1 MMPSAQFCHLHLH
14 TEYSLLDGATR
25 IQDVANRAAELG
37 MPAVAIT
44 DHGAM
49 YGIVD
54 FYNACQSAGVKPILG
69 VEAYLAPRSM
79 TDREGKVDKDP
90 AHLLLLAENETGYK
104 NLLKL
109 VSKSWLEG
117 FYYKPRLDKAVLA
130 EHAAG
135 IIAFSGCLGAEIPQ
149 AIWQGQMA
157 RAEALIREYVDLF
170 GRDHFFLELMDH
182 GLERQR
188 QVNRYLIEAANRLG
202 LPLVATNDVHYLHRG
217 DAYAQDIM
225 LCIQTGRTIH
235 EEKRMKMDTDQ
246 MFFRSEA
253 EMRACFQEVPQALQT
268 TLEIAERCDVRL
280 NFGDL
285 ILPNYQVPN
294 GHTAES
300 YLRQLCYE
308 RLPRFY
314 PNPSPQIRERLEYE
328 LQVIIEKGY
337 AAYFLIV
344 WDLIDYA
351 KRRGVRV
358 GPGRGSVAGSLVA
371 YVLGITELCPLR
383 YDLFFE
389 RFLNPERPS
398 PPDID
403 IDFPPERVE
412 EMLQYVIQKYGTDK
426 VARIITFATMGAKA
440 ALRDVGR
447 ALEIPL
453 SQVDEIVKYVPD
465 RPGTTLKQALDQS
478 PELQSRFESDP
489 RVEEWFKTAQALEGL
504 TRHTGIHA
512 AGVVIGRDELTN
524 YVPLAKDKT
533 GTVLTQFEMAAVEK
547 IGLLKM
553 DFLGLDTMTVIEEA
567 VHLIEETHGV
577 RLDMQNLP
585 LDDKATYDLISRGDV
600 VGVFQLS
607 SGGFQ
612 RVCKEL
618 QPDCL
623 DDIIALVA
631 LYRPGPMDFIP
642 SYINRKRGLEP
653 VRYLHPKLQPI
664 LQNTYGIIVYQEQV
678 MQIGR
683 DLGGFTLGEADGIRK
698 AVGKKDKETMAKV
711 KQRFITGC
719 VRNGIDPAIAHQLMD
734 QIETFANYA
743 FNKSHSACY
752 AIIAYWTAYLKAN
765 YPVEFMA
772 ALLTT
777 GMDKREKVVA
787 YVQDARRMGLKI
799 RPPCVNKGAANFSV
813 DGEEIVFG
821 LGAIK
826 GIGQGVAE
834 AVVEARRQGGP
845 FKDLYDL
852 CERVPSHQLTKSA
865 LELLIKAGACDV
877 FGPRA
882 ALLAIHETAHDLGQK
897 AQKDRES
904 GQGSLF
910 GGLGG
915 TSETASRIVPPLPA
929 IPDVDRAT
937 LMEWENELLGTVLF
951 EDSMSEVE
959 EQIRDYIT
967 YTSDQLH
974 DLPHETEVII
984 GGQVISARVITT
996 KRSVEM
1002 MFVTLA
1008 DAFGAVEVT
1017 VFHKAFK
1024 EYGNYVHEGAVLLVK
1039 GTIDKNYQRRE
1050 SYSDREEVP
1059 KIIGGILV
1067 PPEEAKALQG
1077 PVRNRNRSG
1086 NGPRRTPSFAGN
1098 DEDDP
1103 FADPTAPPPP
1113 SRDRNTVAVDD
1124 FGPPPPISEGL
1135 PPEAYGTLSSPAS
1148 LPPVRQG
1155 GKPMERI
1162 VLVNVLLREEQAR
1175 PERVEQLRQ
1184 ILEQHAGPLPVYL
1197 HFDSARQKGKIALG
1211 EKFRVRYTAAL
1222 KQQVE
1227 ALLGQETVTVE

>member
-1 MMPSAQFCHLHLH
+1 MPSAQFCHLHLH

-25 IQDVANRAAELG
+25 IRDVANRAAELG
-37 MPAVAIT
+37 MPAVAMT

-49 YGIVD
+49 YGAVD
-54 FYNACQSAGVKPILG
+54 FYIACKSVGVKPILG

-79 TDREGKVDKDP
+79 ADREGKVDKDP
-90 AHLLLLAENETGYK
+90 AHLLLLAENETGYR

-149 AIWQGQMA
+149 AIRQGQTA
-157 RAEALIREYVDLF
+157 QAEALIREYLDLF
-170 GRDHFFLELMDH
+170 GRGNFYLEIMDH
-182 GLERQR
+182 GMEEQR
-188 QVNRYLIEAANRLG
+188 QVNRYLIDAASRLG
-202 LPLVATNDVHYLHRG
+202 IPLVATNDVHYLDHS
-217 DAYAQDIM
+217 DAYAQDIL
-225 LCIQTGRTIH
+225 LCIQTGRTLRD
-235 EEKRMKMDTDQ
+235 EKRMRMATDQ

-253 EMRACFQEVPQALQT
+253 QMREWLGEVPQALRN
-268 TLEIAERCDVRL
+268 TLEIAERCHVEL

-285 ILPNYQVPN
+285 ILPDYQVPP
-294 GHTAES
+294 GHTVES

-314 PNPSPQIRERLEYE
+314 PNPSAEIRQRLDYE
-328 LQVIIEKGY
+328 LEVIQQKGY

-351 KRRGVRV
+351 KRHGVRV

-412 EMLQYVIQKYGTDK
+412 EVLHYVIDKYGADK
-426 VARIITFATMGAKA
+426 VARIITFATLGAKA

-447 ALEIPL
+447 ALDIPL
-453 SQVDEIVKYVPD
+453 SQVEEIVKYVPD

-478 PELQSRFESDP
+478 PELQQWFESDEK
-489 RVEEWFKTAQALEGL
+489 VETLFKTAQALEGL

-512 AGVVIGRDELTN
+512 AGVVISRDELTH

-533 GTVLTQFEMAAVEK
+533 GTILTQFEMAAVEK

-553 DFLGLDTMTVIEEA
+553 DFLGLDTMTVIEET
-567 VHLIEETHGV
+567 VRLVEETQGV

-585 LDDKATYDLISRGDV
+585 LDDPATYDLISRGDV

-618 QPDCL
+618 KPDCI

-642 SYINRKRGLEP
+642 SYINRKRGVEP
-653 VRYLHPKLQPI
+653 VQYLHPKLEPI
-664 LQNTYGIIVYQEQV
+664 LRNTYGIIVYQEQV

-683 DLGGFTLGEADGIRK
+683 DLAGFTLGEADGIRK

-711 KQRFITGC
+711 KQKFIAGC
-719 VRNGIDPAIAHQLMD
+719 VQNGIDRAIAEQLME

-752 AIIAYWTAYLKAN
+752 ALIAYWTAYLKAN

-799 RPPCVNKGAANFSV
+799 RPPSVNKGAANFSV
-813 DGEEIVFG
+813 DGQEIVFG

-834 AVVEARRQGGP
+834 ALVEARRQGGP
-845 FKDLYDL
+845 FQDLYDL
-852 CERVPSHQLTKSA
+852 CERVPAHQLTKST
-865 LELLIKAGACDV
+865 LELLIKAGACDE

-910 GGLGG
+910 GGQSDLSG
-915 TSETASRIVPPLPA
+915 TAPRIVPPLPDV
-929 IPDVDRAT
+929 PEVDRAT
-937 LMEWENELLGTVLF
+937 LMEWENELLGIVLF
-951 EDSMSEVE
+951 EDPRSEVE
-959 EQIRDYIT
+959 EQIRDHIT
-967 YTSDQLH
+967 HTSDQLA
-974 DLPHETEVII
+974 DLPHDTEVII
-984 GGQVISARVITT
+984 GGQVISARTILTRRNT
-996 KRSVEM
+996 EM

-1008 DAFGAVEVT
+1008 DAFGAVDVT
-1017 VFHKAFK
+1017 VFNKAFK
-1024 EYGNYVHEGAVLLVK
+1024 EYGDFVREGAVLLVK
-1039 GTIDKNYQRRE
+1039 GKIDKHYQRRG
-1050 SYSDREEVP
+1050 SRSDREEMP
-1059 KIIGGILV
+1059 KVIGSILV
-1067 PPEEAKALQG
+1067 PPEEANALHG
-1077 PVRNRNRSG
+1077 PGLRRRNGSG
-1086 NGPRRTPSFAGN
+1086 NGGVESRGRAAAATEDF
-1098 DEDDP
+1098 DDP
-1103 FADPTAPPPP
+1103 FAEAPASPLRGDP
-1113 SRDRNTVAVDD
+1113 AVED
-1124 FGPPPPISEGL
+1124 FGPPPPPPDAGDPRRAEGL
-1135 PPEAYGTLSSPAS
+1135 PPAFPEVPPA
-1148 LPPVRQG
+1148 P
-1155 GKPMERI
+1155 I
-1162 VLVNVLLREEQAR
+1162 AAVNVILRESASR
-1175 PERVEQLRQ
+1175 PEQVERLRQ
-1184 ILEQHAGPLPVYL
+1184 ILEQHAGTLPVYL
-1197 HFDSARQKGKIALG
+1197 HLDSSRQKGKIALG
-1211 EKFRVRYTAAL
+1211 ERFRVQYSPAF